1 MEHRYNPRVPT
12 NIKLLIYRRGIPIAT
27 GFVRNVSRGGLLIE
41 TDLRNVGVHER
52 LEVELLSRLIPQG
65 QRLRFNTR
73 VAHRCA
79 RGYGLELDEISVA
92 TETLSSLLASAAAS
106 PQTDAGQTVFYSR

>member
-12 NIKLLIYRRGIPIAT
+12 NIKLLIYKRGIPIAT

-41 TDLRNVGVHER
+41 TDLRHVSVHER

-73 VAHRCA
+73 VAHKA
-79 RGYGLELDEISVA
+79 AQGYGLELDEVSVA
-92 TETLSSLLASAAAS
+92 TDTLTTLLASAAAS
-106 PQTDAGQTVFYSR
+106 PQTEIGQNCFYSR

>member
-1 MEHRYNPRVPT
+1 MEHRYNPRIPT

-41 TDLRNVGVHER
+41 TDLRNVNVHER

-73 VAHRCA
+73 VAHRA
-79 RGYGLELDEISVA
+79 AQGYGLELDEISIA
-92 TETLSSLLASAAAS
+92 TDTLTTLLASAAAS
-106 PQTDAGQTVFYSR
+106 PQTDAGQSCFYSR

>member
-41 TDLRNVGVHER
+41 TDLRHINVHER

-65 QRLRFNTR
+65 QHLRFNTR
-73 VAHRCA
+73 VAHRA
-79 RGYGLELDEISVA
+79 AQGYGLELDEISVA
-92 TETLSSLLASAAAS
+92 TDTLTTLLASAAAS
-106 PQTDAGQTVFYSR
+106 PQTEVGENCFYSR

>member
-1 MEHRYNPRVPT
+1 MEHRYNPRLPT

-41 TDLRNVGVHER
+41 TDLRSISVHER
-52 LEVELLSRLIPQG
+52 LEVELLSRLTPPS

-73 VAHRCA
+73 VAHKA
-79 RGYGLELDEISVA
+79 AQGYGLELDEISVA
-92 TETLSSLLASAAAS
+92 TDTLNALLASAASS
-106 PQTDAGQTVFYSR
+106 PQTDTGAYCFYSR

>member
-1 MEHRYNPRVPT
+1 MEHRYNPRIPT

-41 TDLRNVGVHER
+41 TDLRNISVHER

-73 VAHRCA
+73 VAHRGA
-79 RGYGLELDEISVA
+79 QGYGLELDEISVA

-106 PQTDAGQTVFYSR
+106 PQTDIGQTCFYSR